1 MSLGEDIVPHTAST
15 SLSTSSPG
23 VSSLNAVY
31 DVENKNYKDSKGI
44 KRVKGKEME
53 MEKEDDISLTG
64 NCNEVVSRIK
74 QAAASYLFQT
84 KRQIGTAESSDLNA
98 CAGSYKKPRT
108 DQSESPSSAG
118 GVLGDVSRGDGEMDV
133 EMDIEMG
140 TGMGTGMG
148 VESGTRTEAGAGANT
163 GVIAM
168 DQGGV
173 ILSSVHTG
181 NSPCHSTTPIDALR
195 AGSTPQTGT
204 LDSTPLRYRLNAV
217 VRHIGTDAF
226 TGHYICD
233 TATHETPATP
243 LSGIYRSEVDE
254 GESAGRRKSTVAA
267 WSRNNDS
274 LVNSVNEETVLS
286 EMDTPYIF
294 FYTRI

>member
-15 SLSTSSPG
+15 SLSTSSPS
-23 VSSLNAVY
+23 VSSPNAVY
-31 DVENKNYKDSKGI
+31 DVENKNHKDSKGI
-44 KRVKGKEME
+44 ERVKGKEME
-53 MEKEDDISLTG
+53 MEKEKEDDNSLTG

-74 QAAASYLFQT
+74 QAAASYHFQT
-84 KRQIGTAESSDLNA
+84 ERQTGTAESSDLSA
-98 CAGSYKKPRT
+98 CVGSHKRPRT
-108 DQSESPSSAG
+108 NQSESSSSAG

-140 TGMGTGMG
+140 TGIG
-148 VESGTRTEAGAGANT
+148 VESGTRTEAGAGT
-163 GVIAM
+163 EVIAM

-204 LDSTPLRYRLNAV
+204 LDPTPLRYRLNAV

-243 LSGIYRSEVDE
+243 LSSINRSEVNE
-254 GESAGRRKSTVAA
+254 GEIVGRRKSTVAA